1 MAEEELIP
9 ITVWLGGRSYR
20 LRIKPE
26 EEQSVRRAVK
36 QADEKILELRTQYA
50 GRDDQDFL
58 AMCLL
63 TYATDVVTGSSNTSG
78 TFIEQELEA
87 LSAKVDKAIQ
97 KA

>member
-1 MAEEELIP
+1 MADEELIP

-26 EEQSVRRAVK
+26 EEETVRKAVK
-36 QADEKILELRTQYA
+36 QADEKVMEMRTHYA

-63 TYATDVVTGSSNTSG
+63 TYATDGVTGESNA
-78 TFIEQELEA
+78 FVEKELEG
-87 LSAKVDKAIQ
+87 LSARIDKLL
-97 KA
+97 

>member
-1 MAEEELIP
+1 MSDEELIP

-26 EEQSVRRAVK
+26 EEETVRKAVK
-36 QADEKILELRTQYA
+36 QADEKVMEMRTHYA

-63 TYATDVVTGSSNTSG
+63 TYATDGVTGENNA
-78 TFIEQELEA
+78 FVEKELED
-87 LSAKVDKAIQ
+87 LSARIDKAL
-97 KA
+97 

>member
-1 MAEEELIP
+1 MSDEELIP

-26 EEQSVRRAVK
+26 EEETVRKAVK
-36 QADEKILELRTQYA
+36 QSDVKVMEMRTHYA

-63 TYATDVVTGSSNTSG
+63 TYATDGVTGENNA
-78 TFIEQELEA
+78 FVEKELED
-87 LSAKVDKAIQ
+87 LSARIDKAL
-97 KA
+97 

>member
-1 MAEEELIP
+1 MSDEELIP

-26 EEQSVRRAVK
+26 DEETVRKAVK
-36 QADEKILELRTQYA
+36 QADEKVMEMRTHYA

-63 TYATDVVTGSSNTSG
+63 TYATDGVTGENTA
-78 TFIEQELEA
+78 FVEKELED
-87 LSAKVDKAIQ
+87 LSARIDKAL
-97 KA
+97 

>member
-1 MAEEELIP
+1 MADEELIP

-26 EEQSVRRAVK
+26 EEETVRKAVK
-36 QADEKILELRTQYA
+36 QADEKVMEMRTHYA

-63 TYATDVVTGSSNTSG
+63 TYATDGVTGENNA
-78 TFIEQELEA
+78 FVEKELED
-87 LSAKVDKAIQ
+87 LSARIDKAL
-97 KA
+97 